1 MSDASERRNQW
12 LIRGSLVL
20 FIAMLIFWSDIRRLI
35 SPPSESAVNPQAE
48 CYAQT
53 VALHQYV
60 YEAYGNDPSTGF
72 ADFDQL
78 DTMMNDML
86 AWTRGLRRRDDPL
99 AHALRP
105 IIADAEQARDEAVA
119 ENADLYQSQAWDAVR
134 ACHAKFYSGEDAS

>member
-1 MSDASERRNQW
+1 MSDASKRRKKW

-35 SPPSESAVNPQAE
+35 PPPTETAINPQAE

-53 VALHQYV
+53 VALHQHL

-72 ADFDQL
+72 AEFDQL
-78 DTMMNDML
+78 DAKMNDML
-86 AWTRGLRRRDDPL
+86 AWTRGLRRRDEPL

-105 IIADAEQARDEAVA
+105 IIARAEQARDEAVA
-119 ENADLYQSQAWDAVR
+119 ENAARYQQQAWDAVR
-134 ACHAKFYSGEDAS
+134 ACHATHYGDAS